1 MDTAEIRRRFVAHFE
16 AAGHQAVPSASLLV
30 PDPTLLFVNA
40 GMVPFKPYFLGQETP
55 PYKRAVSVQKCVRTP
70 DIEDV
75 GKTTRHGTFF
85 EMCGNF
91 SFGDY
96 FKEGAIE
103 YAWDLVTKS
112 QADGGWGL
120 EESRLWPSVLDGD
133 DEALALWMKVTG
145 LPEHRIVRLGPKEN
159 YWSMG
164 VPGPGGPCSEILY
177 DRGPA
182 YGPEA
187 DWESMGTDMD
197 PALEDRYLEIWNLV
211 FMQDELSAVRSK
223 SDFDIVGSLPK
234 RNIDTGMGLERVAF
248 LLQGVENMYEID
260 VMFPVI
266 AKAEE
271 LTGKRYG
278 ADHEADVR
286 FRVVADHIRSS
297 MMLIGDGVTP
307 GNEGRGYVLRRLL
320 RRAVRSMRLLGYEDP
335 ALPGAVPG
343 QPRQDGRDL
352 HRAAPRLGPHLDGGL
367 RRGGRVPRRRCAPA
381 RRSST
386 RLRPRCA
393 PAAATCC
400 RATRRSRCTTPT
412 ASRSTSPSRWPPRRG
427 SRVDEDGFRR
437 LMGEQRE
444 RARADARAKKGQQGA
459 GSAYRDIADT
469 IGHKVDFTGY
479 NEVVSEGAV
488 RGIVSDGA
496 AVESAGEGAEIELVL
511 DRTPFYAEGGGQ
523 LADQGVIELDNGA
536 RVEVYDVQSPISGL
550 IVHKAKV
557 ADGEVSLGG
566 HAQSLVDVERRAS
579 ISRSHTAT
587 HMVHKAFREAL
598 GETATQAGSEN
609 SPGRFRF
616 DFSASGAVPE
626 SAMVDVEARVN
637 DLVMADL
644 GVHAEIMTQEEAVR
658 SGAMALFGEKY
669 GDQVRVVS
677 VGDWA
682 RELCGGTH
690 AHRSGQLGVVKLL
703 GESSIGSGVRRV
715 EALVGGDA
723 YRFLARE
730 HLLVAQLSEALKVR
744 PEQLPERVN
753 DIVDRLRAAEK
764 EIEQVRVQQLLASAG
779 QLVASAED
787 VGGVSFV
794 GHHADAAN
802 GGDARTL
809 ALDVR
814 GRMPADRA
822 GVAAVI
828 GSGSGKPSV
837 VVAVNDD
844 GTVGRDLGERAGP
857 SRLGGA
863 RRQGRRQGR
872 RRAGRW
878 LRPGEGGRGPLG
890 DPPRPAGEPGLARMD
905 DQLTGVR
912 LGVDP
917 GDARIGVASSDPS
930 GILATPVETVAR
942 GEGDVERLAALV
954 EELGAVR
961 VYVGLPRSLSGGE
974 GPAAGKVRA
983 FARELAARLG
993 PVPVR
998 LCDERLSTVTAEGQ
1012 LRGQG
1017 RKGKKRRAVVDQ
1029 AAAVVILQGALE
1041 RERQT
1046 GTYAGE
1052 PVPSDGTSK

>member
-1 MDTAEIRRRFVAHFE
+1 MDTAEIRRRFLAHFE
-16 AAGHQAVPSASLLV
+16 RQGHTPVPSAPLLLD
-30 PDPTLLFVNA
+30 DPNLLFVNA
-40 GMVPFKPYFLGQETP
+40 GMVPFKPYFLGQETAP
-55 PYKRAVSVQKCVRTP
+55 FTRAVSVQKCVRTP

-96 FKEGAIE
+96 FKEHAIE
-103 YAWDLVTKS
+103 LAWDLVTKPQS
-112 QADGGWGL
+112 DGGWGFD
-120 EESRLWPSVLDGD
+120 ESVLYPSVYVD
-133 DEALALWMKVTG
+133 DPEAVALWRKITG
-145 LPEHRIVRLGPKEN
+145 LPDDRIARLGKSEN

-164 VPGPGGPCSEILY
+164 VPGPGGPCSEILI

-182 YGPEA
+182 YGA
-187 DWESMGTDMD
+187 DGDFS
-197 PALEDRYLEIWNLV
+197 AEDRYLEFWNLV

-223 SDFDIVGSLPK
+223 EDFDIAGSLPK
-234 RNIDTGMGLERVAF
+234 KNIDTGMGLERVAF
-248 LLQGVENMYEID
+248 MTQGVENMYEID

-266 AKAEE
+266 QMAEQ
-271 LTGKRYG
+271 LTGRRYG
-278 ADHEADVR
+278 ANHDDDVR

-297 MMLIGDGVTP
+297 MMLISDGVTP

-335 ALPGAVPG
+335 ALPELFPVS
-343 QPRQDGRDL
+343 RDKMAETYSEL
-352 HRAAPRLGPHLDGGL
+352 HRDWDRISTVAFAEEHAFRQTLRTGTTIFDTAATE
-367 RRGGRVPRRRCAPA
+367 V
-381 RRSST
+381 RSSGGSVLSGDKAFALHDT
-386 RLRPRCA
+386 YGFPIDLTLEM
-393 PAAATCC
+393 AAEKGL
-400 RATRRSRCTTPT
+400 S
-412 ASRSTSPSRWPPRRG
+412 
-427 SRVDEDGFRR
+427 VDEEGFRR

-459 GSAYRDIADT
+459 GSAYRDIADSL
-469 IGHKVDFTGY
+469 GHKVDFTGY
-479 NEVVSEGAV
+479 TEVVSEGAV
-488 RGIVSDGA
+488 RGLVSDGT
-496 AVESAGEGAEIELVL
+496 AVESAGEGAEVELVL

-536 RVEVYDVQSPISGL
+536 RIEVYDVQSPISGL

-557 ADGEVSLGG
+557 VNGEVSLGG
-566 HAQSLVDVERRAS
+566 HAQSLVDIERRAS

-626 SAMVDVEARVN
+626 SAMIDVEARVN

-690 AHRSGQLGVVKLL
+690 AHRSGQLGVIKLL

-730 HLLVAQLSEALKVR
+730 HLLVAQLSESLKVR

-753 DIVDRLRAAEK
+753 DIVERLRAAEK
-764 EIEQVRVQQLLASAG
+764 EIEQVRLQQLLASAS
-779 QLVASAED
+779 QPVAAAED
-787 VGGVSFV
+787 LGGVSYV
-794 GHHADAAN
+794 GHHAEAAN

-814 GRMPADRA
+814 GRMPADRP

-828 GSGSGKPSV
+828 GSANGKPSV
-837 VVAVNDD
+837 VVAVNDAA
-844 GTVGRDLGERAGP
+844 RASGI
-857 SRLGGA
+857 SANALVRTASEVLGGKGGGKDDVA
-863 RRQGRRQGR
+863 QGGGADAGKSGEALAAI
-872 RRAGRW
+872 RRA
-878 LRPGEGGRGPLG
+878 
-890 DPPRPAGEPGLARMD
+890 
-905 DQLTGVR
+905 
-912 LGVDP
+912 
-917 GDARIGVASSDPS
+917 
-930 GILATPVETVAR
+930 
-942 GEGDVERLAALV
+942 
-954 EELGAVR
+954 
-961 VYVGLPRSLSGGE
+961 
-974 GPAAGKVRA
+974 
-983 FARELAARLG
+983 
-993 PVPVR
+993 
-998 LCDERLSTVTAEGQ
+998 
-1012 LRGQG
+1012 
-1017 RKGKKRRAVVDQ
+1017 
-1029 AAAVVILQGALE
+1029 LQG
-1041 RERQT
+1041 
-1046 GTYAGE
+1046 
-1052 PVPSDGTSK
+1052 